1 MEEFT
6 THRKYYWLSLFIL
19 IIMVLLFNILIVKT
33 KNNFS
38 FEFYFLMVIPVWIG
52 TLTLNGV
59 ETNRI
64 KEYLKK
70 YLKNKYPEKLK
81 SFEETPVDLLNSE
94 SEQILDLL
102 NDSELLKDKVILVLK
117 NESNDITKFMYA
129 VFFSLPLM
137 LVFIVFLI
145 LK

>member
-1 MEEFT
+1 
-6 THRKYYWLSLFIL
+6 
-19 IIMVLLFNILIVKT
+19 
-33 KNNFS
+33 
-38 FEFYFLMVIPVWIG
+38 MVIPTWIG
-52 TLTLNGV
+52 TLTLNGF

-70 YLKNKYPEKLK
+70 YLKSKYPEKLK
-81 SFEETPVDLLNSE
+81 EFEETPVDLLNSE

-102 NDSELLKDKVILVLK
+102 NDSELLKDKVILILK

-137 LVFIVFLI
+137 LILIVFLI
-145 LK
+145 LE